1 MPRMSKKRKRELSF
15 YLNDRGRVTYNELC
29 RKPLSLLRAQLYT
42 SSWQAPYHSF
52 RRKRQN
58 SFILLPLLSP
68 QSFATLRGPR
78 EVIAFSEGSSPEG
91 CDFPQSWSAPN
102 QTGDATLPLRWLPPA
117 TLLWT
122 CRDILLLKYGRV
134 LYNEGNDIF

>member
-1 MPRMSKKRKRELSF
+1 MILS
-15 YLNDRGRVTYNELC
+15 DNET
-29 RKPLSLLRAQLYT
+29 KVDLLVVVKQLYT

-91 CDFPQSWSAPN
+91 YDLCEQ
-102 QTGDATLPLRWLPPA
+102 
-117 TLLWT
+117 
-122 CRDILLLKYGRV
+122 
-134 LYNEGNDIF
+134 